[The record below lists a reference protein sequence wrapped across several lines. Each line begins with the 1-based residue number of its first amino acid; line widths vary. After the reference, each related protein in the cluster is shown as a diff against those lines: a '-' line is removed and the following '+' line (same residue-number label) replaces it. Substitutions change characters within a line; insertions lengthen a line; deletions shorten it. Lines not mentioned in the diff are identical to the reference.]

1 MENIWDEVMNKLPNM
16 KQLIENKIAEEVGKK
31 QVEIDAL
38 RADNDSLQTQIA
50 DLQIALAQIMGV

>member
-1 MENIWDEVMNKLPNM
+1 MTLWDEIMQKSPVM

-50 DLQIALAQIMGV
+50 DLQIAMANVMGV

>member
-38 RADNDSLQTQIA
+38 RADNDSLQKQIA

>member
-1 MENIWDEVMNKLPNM
+1 MTLWDEIMQKSPVM
-16 KQLIENKIAEEVGKK
+16 KQLVENKIAEEVGKK

-50 DLQIALAQIMGV
+50 DLQIAMANVMGV

>member
-1 MENIWDEVMNKLPNM
+1 MTLWDEIMQKSPVM
-16 KQLIENKIAEEVGKK
+16 KQLVENKIAEEVALK

-50 DLQIALAQIMGV
+50 DLQIAMANVMGV

>member
-1 MENIWDEVMNKLPNM
+1 MTLWDEIMQKSPNM
-16 KQLIENKIAEEVGKK
+16 RQLIENKIAEEVALK

-50 DLQIALAQIMGV
+50 DLQIAMANVMGV

>member
-1 MENIWDEVMNKLPNM
+1 MDIWDEVMNKLPNM
-16 KQLIENKIAEEVGKK
+16 KQLIENKIAEEVALK
-31 QVEIDAL
+31 QAEIDEL